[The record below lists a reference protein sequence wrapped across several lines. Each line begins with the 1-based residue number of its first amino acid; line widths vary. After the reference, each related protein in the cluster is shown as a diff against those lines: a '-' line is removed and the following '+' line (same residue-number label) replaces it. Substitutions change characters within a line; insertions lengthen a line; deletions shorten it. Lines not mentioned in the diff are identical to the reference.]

1 MNVHVALCS
10 RRTPRESYK
19 EDSVS
24 DEPKVPDESETW
36 CAELAEEDSTEPAGK
51 SGQGGFQHQ
60 AEEQGG
66 NFSGRRDSLPKARF
80 LHRGKKVFHQTLH
93 SSIHVV

>member
-10 RRTPRESYK
+10 RRTPRESGE

-36 CAELAEEDSTEPAGK
+36 CAELAEEDSSEPAGK
-51 SGQGGFQHQ
+51 SGQGGFQQQ

-66 NFSGRRDSLPKARF
+66 NFSSLPKARF
-80 LHRGKKVFHQTLH
+80 LHRGKKVFHRTLH
-93 SSIHVV
+93 SSIHVA

>member
-1 MNVHVALCS
+1 MNVHHALCS
-10 RRTPRESYK
+10 SRTPRESYK
-19 EDSVS
+19 EDSLS

-51 SGQGGFQHQ
+51 SGQGGFQQQ
-60 AEEQGG
+60 AEGQGG
-66 NFSGRRDSLPKARF
+66 NSSLPKARF
-80 LHRGKKVFHQTLH
+80 LHRGKKVFHQKLH